1 MAGRVHRCSGAN
13 DIAGLIK
20 SVRPDVL
27 CFDFDYPD
35 TAGLNALRNTK
46 HCHPSLPI
54 LMFSEETSTE
64 LALWALRAR
73 VWDFL
78 VKPVSVSELRARV
91 DMLSRISERQ
101 RHRNRSAR
109 DVFMP
114 ETASLSESILGLRME
129 GVMPLRPA
137 INFVLKHLHEKISLV
152 TVAHLC
158 GMGSCAFS
166 RAFKRAQG
174 MTFRDYLNQVRVNEA
189 AVLLKNSRAS
199 VLDVA
204 CAVGINDPSHF
215 ARMFRR
221 YIGHTPTAY
230 RRRKAPIRSITGA
243 SHETDVVGPAG
254 GTQSGHVP
262 VLGG

>member
-1 MAGRVHRCSGAN
+1 MVGRVHRCPGTG
-13 DIAGLIK
+13 DITGLIE
-20 SVRPDVL
+20 SIRPDIL

-35 TAGLNALRNTK
+35 AAGLNALRNTK

-54 LMFSEETSTE
+54 LMFSEEASTE

-78 VKPVSVSELRARV
+78 VKPVSVSELRARL
-91 DMLSRISERQ
+91 DMLARASERQ
-101 RHRNRSAR
+101 RHRRAR

-114 ETASLSESILGLRME
+114 EAASLSESILGLRTE

-137 INFVLKHLHEKISLV
+137 INFVLQHLHEKIPLV

-158 GMGSCAFS
+158 GMGACEFS

-189 AVLLKNSRAS
+189 AALLKNSRAS

-230 RRRKAPIRSITGA
+230 RRRKAPIRGMTGA
-243 SHETDVVGPAG
+243 SHETGVVPAG
-254 GTQSGHVP
+254 GAQPGLFPVP
-262 VLGG
+262 GGWR

>member
-1 MAGRVHRCSGAN
+1 MAGRVHRCSGTG
-13 DIAGLIK
+13 DIAGLIG
-20 SVRPDVL
+20 SIRPDVL

-35 TAGLNALRNTK
+35 AAGLSALRNTK

-54 LMFSEETSTE
+54 LMFSEEASTE

-73 VWDFL
+73 VWDLL
-78 VKPVSVSELRARV
+78 VKPVSVSDLRARL
-91 DMLSRISERQ
+91 DMLARISERQ
-101 RHRNRSAR
+101 RQRRAR

-114 ETASLSESILGLRME
+114 EAASLSESIPGLRTE

-137 INFVLKHLHEKISLV
+137 INFMLQHLHEKIPLV

-158 GMGSCAFS
+158 GMGACEFS

-189 AVLLKNSRAS
+189 AALLRNSRAS

-230 RRRKAPIRSITGA
+230 RRRKTPFYAASAGSLETGA
-243 SHETDVVGPAG
+243 GPVGDERPGLVPAPG
-254 GTQSGHVP
+254 G
-262 VLGG
+262 